1 MTKFITGRSTQK
13 NSVFLKIRTLDSL
26 KFFLGPMDFELL
38 RIVGFNDQALCLA
51 KLLMSIGSVD
61 KKIIVRPSVVQLIS
75 SLNNLY

>member
-1 MTKFITGRSTQK
+1 MTKFITGRSTHK

-61 KKIIVRPSVVQLIS
+61 KKNYCKAICSTINFFPK
-75 SLNNLY
+75 